1 MKLSYIY
8 LFFYSLLYSQTSLQ
22 KERAYLHFE
31 SQSKT
36 TTSPTFVKQKLVDKE
51 TYLKHAKFY
60 PIYQIFYNIKKNTQ
74 EWKIDP
80 DKFLVVYN
88 DDISYFINVSIV
100 YNQNKQYDKIFG
112 ENKLL
117 NRLIELYKKSSDFK
131 IGYLTEEFYPPFNT
145 NPNLLIVE
153 NSQLTDK
160 EHSHI
165 DLKSTILTHYS
176 SLENYQEKKEKEIN
190 RKKLSSKEI
199 TQAIKSY
206 FRPFEY
212 YCSKDTLLV
221 FAKFIEHLNAGT
233 KGLTKKQK
241 KQINKEL
248 FNRFTKTVKPVI
260 EPNVKRDIGD
270 FSIYNVD
277 FSSFFNE
284 VLSKEQLANYNEY
297 MDIHFPKYFNE
308 QYGRNIYGETILY
321 NAKLVKGIYDDKNS
335 QVPYFKQFIDNQL
348 IDCGCKI
355 EKK

>member
-1 MKLSYIY
+1 MK
-8 LFFYSLLYSQTSLQ
+8 
-22 KERAYLHFE
+22 R
-31 SQSKT
+31 KT
-36 TTSPTFVKQKLVDKE
+36 GVT
-51 TYLKHAKFY
+51 H
-60 PIYQIFYNIKKNTQ
+60 TQ
-74 EWKIDP
+74 
-80 DKFLVVYN
+80 
-88 DDISYFINVSIV
+88 
-100 YNQNKQYDKIFG
+100 
-112 ENKLL
+112 
-117 NRLIELYKKSSDFK
+117 
-131 IGYLTEEFYPPFNT
+131 
-145 NPNLLIVE
+145 
-153 NSQLTDK
+153 
-160 EHSHI
+160 
-165 DLKSTILTHYS
+165 
-176 SLENYQEKKEKEIN
+176 NYQEKKEKEIN